1 MLTYAAGGDSEAAAW
16 ARVRVLEQQS
26 AEMVQRKEEQDM
38 LVKALQMQLE
48 ELANAHRQAVVQ
60 GRADAARSSQ
70 EIEAAVLEQMKA
82 RHVLEQQLETERAA
96 HLKAAQAVRELE
108 AQVQQEQMRANSMQ
122 QLSSSATEREGTLLK
137 RAVRTRTY
145 A

>member
-1 MLTYAAGGDSEAAAW
+1 
-16 ARVRVLEQQS
+16 
-26 AEMVQRKEEQDM
+26 MVQRKEEQDM